1 MLGWV
6 ALQANFYFGLDKIG
20 WKINLH
26 QTGNENEIEP
36 LTSENA
42 NVNHTGK
49 ILGGGGGIVSSH
61 NSYHAEQGD
70 LHYDRTSVVAC
81 Y

>member
-1 MLGWV
+1 MNIVTRDILV
-6 ALQANFYFGLDKIG
+6 
-20 WKINLH
+20 NLKYHTH

-49 ILGGGGGIVSSH
+49 ILGGGGELCPVTTVAMLNREICITTVH
-61 NSYHAEQGD
+61 LLLLVIKRQ
-70 LHYDRTSVVAC
+70 RT
-81 Y
+81 

>member
-1 MLGWV
+1 MNIVTRDILV
-6 ALQANFYFGLDKIG
+6 
-20 WKINLH
+20 NLKYHTH

-49 ILGGGGGIVSSH
+49 ILGGGGGGIVSSH
-61 NSYHAEQGD
+61 NSCHAEQGD